1 MLPSGCNLRAVRA
14 VLTSHMECP
23 LWAFLGDPRVNHSFL
38 LSLPQFLHVFPLSEG
53 FPPTAPFGDIS
64 VCFVGGGGE
73 QTSYLEVIS
82 DSLKYD
88 KLLCFCDINNE
99 SSYSF
104 QAGRDIDLRG
114 LQLCG
119 FLASMQEMGNGV
131 QCGCAGSVLLLLGW
145 GSVGALVMQLA
156 SVIIH

>member
-1 MLPSGCNLRAVRA
+1 M
-14 VLTSHMECP
+14 
-23 LWAFLGDPRVNHSFL
+23 
-38 LSLPQFLHVFPLSEG
+38 
-53 FPPTAPFGDIS
+53 
-64 VCFVGGGGE
+64 CFVGGGGE

-82 DSLKYD
+82 DSLKYA

-131 QCGCAGSVLLLLGW
+131 QCGRAGSVLLLLGW